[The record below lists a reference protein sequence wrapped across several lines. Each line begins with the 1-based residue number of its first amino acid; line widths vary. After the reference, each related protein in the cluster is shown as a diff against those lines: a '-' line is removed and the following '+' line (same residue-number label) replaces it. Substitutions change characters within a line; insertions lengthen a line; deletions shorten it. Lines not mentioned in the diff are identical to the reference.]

1 MQGLPP
7 NRISIGD
14 RCKDRGIIVHEV
26 MHSLGF
32 IHEHSREDR
41 DEYIDI
47 NWDNMEQIID
57 GRFTELPKD
66 SVDQCL
72 CH

>member
-1 MQGLPP
+1 MRDWEPP

-47 NWDNMEQIID
+47 NWANFEKIDD
-57 GRFTELPKD
+57 GRFMQYT
-66 SVDQCL
+66 
-72 CH
+72 